1 MTIVSSVIYC
11 GQNLSLPAA
20 PRKLRVVHIEKA
32 VIYDCVK
39 RRLLQ
44 F

>member
-1 MTIVSSVIYC
+1 MAIVPSVAYC
-11 GQNLSLPAA
+11 GHNLSLPAA
-20 PRKLRVVHIEKA
+20 PCAEVHVEKA